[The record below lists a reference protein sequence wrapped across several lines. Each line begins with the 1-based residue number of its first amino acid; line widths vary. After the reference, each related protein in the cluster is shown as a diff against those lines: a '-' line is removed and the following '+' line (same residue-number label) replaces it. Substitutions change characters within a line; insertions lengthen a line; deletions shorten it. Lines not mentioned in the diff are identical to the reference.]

1 MSQNEAFS
9 VPVTINQTPPVNWWL
24 RVSAAQTD
32 ALAVIKQ
39 RLGID
44 LIQTV
49 TSGISQVG
57 EFLIYPL
64 TFLSVEG
71 NKKIISKVIFI
82 VGREILVSLEPEPAP
97 KPLGVAVSRMQR
109 DGRDNDAFE
118 AFAIVLQSIND
129 ATDELLDSLNEDLGE
144 ALVQTNAVLN
154 SLESRER
161 DFGVSD
167 VVSTQVE
174 LGVVEDLLSECIQ
187 TQLQLALVARQ
198 TLARLPQ
205 EFSHLRQRYH
215 TLIDDIEGVEEHV
228 HFVHDRVRLLQTS
241 NNLALSVK
249 QNQIVKVFSV
259 LTAVFLPALL
269 ISTYYSMN
277 FAYMPIL
284 EWQYGEPMVIA
295 LTALLALLPLIYVK
309 QRGLLR

>member
-1 MSQNEAFS
+1 MSQNESLPVS
-9 VPVTINQTPPVNWWL
+9 VNQTPSVERWL

-32 ALAVIKQ
+32 ALAAIKQ

-44 LIQTV
+44 IVQALK
-49 TSGISQVG
+49 SGLSQEG
-57 EFLIYPL
+57 EFFVYPL

-71 NKKIISKVIFI
+71 SKKMISKAIFAL
-82 VGREILVSLEPEPAP
+82 GREILVSLEPDPSP

-129 ATDELLDSLNEDLGE
+129 ATDELLDSLNEELGE

-167 VVSTQVE
+167 VVATQVE
-174 LGVVEDLLSECIQ
+174 LGTVEDLLSECIQ

-205 EFSHLRQRYH
+205 EFSHLKQLYH

-228 HFVHDRVRLLQTS
+228 HFVHDRVRLLQMS

-249 QNQIVKVFSV
+249 QNQIVKVFTV

-284 EWQYGEPMVIA
+284 DWQYGEPMVIA

>member
-1 MSQNEAFS
+1 MSQNESLPVS
-9 VPVTINQTPPVNWWL
+9 VNQTPSVERWL

-32 ALAVIKQ
+32 ALAAIKQ

-44 LIQTV
+44 IVQALK
-49 TSGISQVG
+49 SGLSQEG
-57 EFLIYPL
+57 EFFVYPL

-71 NKKIISKVIFI
+71 SKKMISKAIFAL
-82 VGREILVSLEPEPAP
+82 GREILVSLEPDPSP

-129 ATDELLDSLNEDLGE
+129 ATDELLDSLYEELGE
-144 ALVQTNAVLN
+144 ALVQTNAGLN

-167 VVSTQVE
+167 VVATQVE
-174 LGVVEDLLSECIQ
+174 LGTVEDLLSECIQ

-205 EFSHLRQRYH
+205 EFSHLKQLYH

-228 HFVHDRVRLLQTS
+228 HFVHDRVRLLQMS

-249 QNQIVKVFSV
+249 QNQIVKVFTV

-284 EWQYGEPMVIA
+284 DWQYGEPMVIA